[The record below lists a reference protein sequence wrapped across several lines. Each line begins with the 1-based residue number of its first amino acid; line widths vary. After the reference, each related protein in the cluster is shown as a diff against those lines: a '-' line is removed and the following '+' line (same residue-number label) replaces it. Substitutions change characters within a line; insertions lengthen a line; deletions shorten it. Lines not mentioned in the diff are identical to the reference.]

1 MGEAITNFF
10 SCSVSN
16 VDDCGIFSTF
26 IMATTCVVPFFPEQG
41 VWKPIFLYNHWVVSH
56 FQVDISCGKGAIH
69 FTYLI
74 AELIP
79 PMI

>member
-16 VDDCGIFSTF
+16 VDDYGIFSTF
-26 IMATTCVVPFFPEQG
+26 IMATTCMVPFFPEG
-41 VWKPIFLYNHWVVSH
+41 VWKPIFVCNNWVVSH

-69 FTYLI
+69 FHLSNF

-79 PMI
+79 SE